1 MALFLGDIA
10 GMLEIFA
17 IAGGLILLHF
27 AAKEGAKLLR
37 IAGWI
42 LIAGGIILGACTLFY
57 WFTYNSQGGFDR
69 MHPHAMQMMDDDMMR
84 GMYEQM
90 MEDGMMDDR
99 MMRGNPNG
107 SMSPNYSTR
116 DSIREAH
123 RALRDSR

>member
-42 LIAGGIILGACTLFY
+42 LLAGGIIVGACTLYY
-57 WFTYNSQGGFDR
+57 WFTYNSQGGFDT

-84 GMYEQM
+84 EMHEQM
-90 MEDGMMDDR
+90 MEGGMMDGG
-99 MMRGNPNG
+99 MMRGERNG
-107 SMSPNYSTR
+107 SMSSDYSTR
-116 DSIREAH
+116 DSIRDAH
-123 RALRDSR
+123 HAERDSQ